1 MTKVAII
8 FGTRK
13 GMTRKSAEI
22 IADILKTKFKLDI
35 ALFNAK
41 KAKLKDILEEYENL
55 IIGSGIA
62 MGFWVRTV
70 KKIVQKKDFT
80 NKKVALFVCSGL
92 AGDALKANDKEEH
105 QKVISKYIDRVIA
118 KNPSLQPL
126 AKTAFGGRWVRKNG
140 EQIVDNWKKEDVE
153 NWAEAIGK
161 LFQ

>member
-1 MTKVAII
+1 MTA
-8 FGTRK
+8 
-13 GMTRKSAEI
+13 KSAEI
-22 IADILKTKFKLDI
+22 LADILRTKFNFDV

-62 MGFWVRTV
+62 MGFWVHSV
-70 KKIVQKKDFT
+70 KKFVQKKDFT

-92 AGDALKANDKEEH
+92 AGDALKANDKVEH
-105 QKVISKYIDRVIA
+105 QKIITKYIDNVIA

-126 AKTAFGGRWVRKNG
+126 AKTAFGGRWIKKNG
-140 EQIVDNWKKEDVE
+140 EQIIDNWKKEDVE